1 MALRAGPKEAEAA
14 TKEGRAAARVFVP
27 RDMGGLGIMSKA
39 TNQGMSRRSFIGMG
53 AVAAMAAGA
62 AGLAGCAP
70 SGSSAGSSENTGAS
84 SAQATAQGG
93 GASDVHIHNVTDTS
107 WMTPPA
113 EVTDFAK
120 ELTCDAVVCG
130 HGFAG
135 ITACRELA
143 EQGKKVILIE
153 KQPEDTYAA
162 VGNEFAALNAKILP
176 GARRAAHRSGRVLP
190 KLHEDYLQHAE
201 PHARHEVRPEF

>member
-1 MALRAGPKEAEAA
+1 
-14 TKEGRAAARVFVP
+14 
-27 RDMGGLGIMSKA
+27 MSKA

-53 AVAAMAAGA
+53 AVPPWPPGACRGWPAARRPAAARA
-62 AGLAGCAP
+62 AAR
-70 SGSSAGSSENTGAS
+70 
-84 SAQATAQGG
+84 AQATPTPRRPPRAP

-107 WMTPPA
+107 WMTPAA

-153 KQPEDTYAA
+153 KQPRTPTPPWATSS
-162 VGNEFAALNAKILP
+162 P
-176 GARRAAHRSGRVLP
+176 P
-190 KLHEDYLQHAE
+190 
-201 PHARHEVRPEF
+201 